1 MIGRNKFQIDVATG
15 RFTLPV
21 VILVCLFLWVLTSG
35 KWQDAISLLTCAAT
49 AYLLIEV
56 NTAFALIRTRT
67 AAHVS
72 LYVFLTT
79 ICLFLHP
86 LQLTTF
92 VPLAFLISVSQLFRS
107 YESANASESIFHAF
121 LFIGIGSLMFP
132 QLLYFI
138 PLFYLSMIS
147 FRSLSL
153 KSFFAGIIGLTVPY
167 WFLFGYAFYY
177 DQMDLFYRPLLEV
190 IHFQPISY
198 YALGLEQLISCGV
211 VTLISL
217 VSSVHYFN
225 VSYLDK
231 VRTRIF
237 LFFLIA
243 VEVWTYL
250 LGILQP
256 QHFNVLL
263 QIQIITGSILT
274 GHLFTLTRNRFTGI
288 FFIITFVI
296 LIALTIYNLWMQFF
310 NS

>member
-35 KWQDAISLLTCAAT
+35 EWQDAISLLTCAAT

-177 DQMDLFYRPLLEV
+177 DQMDLFYRPMLEV
-190 IHFQPISY
+190 VHFQPISY
-198 YALGLEQLISCGV
+198 HALGLEQLISCGV

>member
-35 KWQDAISLLTCAAT
+35 EWQDAISLLTCAAT

-107 YESANASESIFHAF
+107 YESAYASESIFHAF
-121 LFIGIGSLMFP
+121 LFIRIGSLMFP
-132 QLLYFI
+132 QLLYFV

-177 DQMDLFYRPLLEV
+177 DQMDLFYRPMLEV
-190 IHFQPISY
+190 VHFQPISY
-198 YALGLEQLISCGV
+198 HTLGLEQLISCGV
-211 VTLISL
+211 VTLVSL

-274 GHLFTLTRNRFTGI
+274 GHLFTLTRNRFSGI